1 MDPRPPELAPVSP
14 AGGPRPG
21 PDDRWTVPDLIDF
34 EYYLERDEIDL
45 RERPAAR
52 VALADRDRAIYLDEV
67 APALAGL
74 DPHSPPHRRGSLR
87 RWLTARRAAEPAD
100 LRDLLPGT
108 AFDHAQ
114 RLGTLILAVAG
125 FLIGVGAASTL
136 LSYDGHQPVNIFW
149 YVFLLVG
156 VQFLLVGGAVL
167 AWVLRRSRPV
177 GAAIQ
182 DVTVLG
188 RLIRPLFTRL
198 GGWVQQQRLAHARQ
212 EVRDRARAGTGIL
225 KSQYQLYGPVTYLPV
240 LVPAQV
246 FGVAFNL
253 GVILTTILLE
263 WFTDLAFG
271 WASALDVGPQ
281 VAYELARAVATPWSW
296 LLGEGVGYP
305 TLDQVDGSRIILYE
319 LARTVAAPDS
329 LDAGHLRSWRWFLVL
344 AVLTYGLL
352 PRLVLLLASVLA
364 QRHLLN
370 RLPFTHART
379 QALYARLVTPRL
391 ETPGGSGQGPAMP
404 IPAPLV
410 PRVHRQPRPERK
422 PQPEPTPRPESPPP
436 EPEPRHELQPP
447 STRQQRSEQDHEPT
461 PQPKPQ
467 LEPMSQPRPEPGLQP
482 GSTLQPGP
490 TGQPQP
496 QPAPPLQPQSSQPRP
511 ESRLESPP
519 ELEPEPEP
527 LTQPPVLGLAGGIA
541 PDACLLLIHVDVD
554 DLIEDQDRPRLAGLI
569 AANTGWRIARAAS
582 FGSGTLMTE
591 GVIQWLAEQDWQAP
605 PARVV
610 ILMDGSQPP
619 ITENLRFLRELRAA
633 AGTQAQLLLALVGD
647 PQDEDPLPPV
657 RAFDFTDWQRKI
669 DALGDPYLRLAM
681 LAPPH
686 ADGEP

>member
-1 MDPRPPELAPVSP
+1 MDPRPPEFAPVSP

-67 APALAGL
+67 APALVGL
-74 DPHSPPHRRGSLR
+74 DPHTPPHRRGSLR
-87 RWLTARRAAEPAD
+87 RWLAARRAAEPAD

-156 VQFLLVGGAVL
+156 VQFLLVGGAVF

-391 ETPGGSGQGPAMP
+391 ETPGISGQGPAMP
-404 IPAPLV
+404 IPPLE
-410 PRVHRQPRPERK
+410 PTRQP
-422 PQPEPTPRPESPPP
+422 
-436 EPEPRHELQPP
+436 
-447 STRQQRSEQDHEPT
+447 
-461 PQPKPQ
+461 Q
-467 LEPMSQPRPEPGLQP
+467 LEPGLQP
-482 GSTLQPGP
+482 GPTLAPR
-490 TGQPQP
+490 P
-496 QPAPPLQPQSSQPRP
+496 QPAPTLQSRLAPQP
-511 ESRLESPP
+511 ESRLESPSTLAP
-519 ELEPEPEP
+519 
-527 LTQPPVLGLAGGIA
+527 QPPPQPPIIGLAGGIA

>member
-1 MDPRPPELAPVSP
+1 MDPRPPEFAPVSP

-87 RWLTARRAAEPAD
+87 RWLTARRESEPAD

-167 AWVLRRSRPV
+167 AWALRRSRPV

-198 GGWVQQQRLAHARQ
+198 GSWVQQQRLAHARQ

-344 AVLTYGLL
+344 AVLTYGML

-410 PRVHRQPRPERK
+410 PRGHRQPRPERK
-422 PQPEPTPRPESPPP
+422 PQPTPQPESPQPQPEPRPELKP
-436 EPEPRHELQPP
+436 Q
-447 STRQQRSEQDHEPT
+447 STLHPRSEQDHEPT
-461 PQPKPQ
+461 PQPEPKPQ
-467 LEPMSQPRPEPGLQP
+467 LEPRSQPRPEPGPQP
-482 GSTLQPGP
+482 ALTLQP
-490 TGQPQP
+490 QPE
-496 QPAPPLQPQSSQPRP
+496 SRP
-511 ESRLESPP
+511 ESPP
-519 ELEPEPEP
+519 EPEPEP
-527 LTQPPVLGLAGGIA
+527 ESLTQPPVLGLAGGIA

-554 DLIEDQDRPRLAGLI
+554 DLIEDQDCPRLAGLI
-569 AANTGWRIARAAS
+569 AACTGWRIARAAS

>member
-1 MDPRPPELAPVSP
+1 MDPRPPEFAPVSP

-67 APALAGL
+67 APALVGL
-74 DPHSPPHRRGSLR
+74 DPHTPPHRRGSLR
-87 RWLTARRAAEPAD
+87 RWLAARRAAEPAD

-156 VQFLLVGGAVL
+156 VQFLLVGGAVF

-391 ETPGGSGQGPAMP
+391 ETPGISGQGPAMP
-404 IPAPLV
+404 IPPLE
-410 PRVHRQPRPERK
+410 PTRQP
-422 PQPEPTPRPESPPP
+422 QF
-436 EPEPRHELQPP
+436 
-447 STRQQRSEQDHEPT
+447 
-461 PQPKPQ
+461 
-467 LEPMSQPRPEPGLQP
+467 EPGLQP
-482 GSTLQPGP
+482 GPTLAPR
-490 TGQPQP
+490 P
-496 QPAPPLQPQSSQPRP
+496 QPAPTLQSRLAPQP
-511 ESRLESPP
+511 ESRLESPSTLAP
-519 ELEPEPEP
+519 
-527 LTQPPVLGLAGGIA
+527 QPPPQPPIIGLAGGIA